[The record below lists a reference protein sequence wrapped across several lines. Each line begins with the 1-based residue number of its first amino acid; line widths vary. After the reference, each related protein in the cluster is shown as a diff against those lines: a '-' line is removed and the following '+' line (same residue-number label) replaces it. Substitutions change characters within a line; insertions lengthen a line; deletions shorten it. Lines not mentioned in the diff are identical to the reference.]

1 LKGGEHALKQILKKI
16 NWMTAIQL
24 VVVSVIALAPLVS
37 FAALGDTGFNCP
49 AGQINCSRTTDA
61 NQLIERAI
69 GWILS
74 ITFAIAVL
82 FLILGGFWYI
92 TSAGNETLATKG
104 KQTVINAIIGIVIII
119 LAYVVLTAVVGFVSN
134 TATP

>member
-1 LKGGEHALKQILKKI
+1 MKQILKKI

-24 VVVSVIALAPLVS
+24 VVVSVIALAPLLVPVVS
-37 FAALGDTGFNCP
+37 HADLSTGYVP
-49 AGQINCSRTTDA
+49 DSRINTTATTSA
-61 NQLIERAI
+61 NDLINKAV

-119 LAYVVLTAVVGFVSN
+119 LAYVVLTAVVSFV
-134 TATP
+134 TTPANP

>member
-1 LKGGEHALKQILKKI
+1 
-16 NWMTAIQL
+16 MTAIQL
-24 VVVSVIALAPLVS
+24 VVVSVIALAPLLVPVVS
-37 FAALGDTGFNCP
+37 HADLSTGYQCPTGQLNCTP
-49 AGQINCSRTTDA
+49 TTSANDLINK
-61 NQLIERAI
+61 AI

-119 LAYVVLTAVVGFVSN
+119 LAYVVLTAVVSFA
-134 TATP
+134 TTPATP